1 MESIEKFW
9 DLLQIMV
16 AGGSIEHSDRERIR
30 RAAQAVHDAFNEHFS
45 ELETSLENARKER
58 DAELALRGEAEEA
71 RDYAVREAVK
81 ANAEAAQ
88 AIRDRDY
95 WQKEAKAAA
104 DVAVI
109 ERNIRLT
116 TERERD
122 AALADNAE
130 LVRRGRACGPAVV
143 WALGLDGEP
152 HPGAAL
158 LERMKRLEE
167 AVRAIRMVLEQEL
180 VDHRS
185 AVRGVLMGLDH

>member
-1 MESIEKFW
+1 MLKTVEEAASDIMSRMVNDPNDSIGTLTGRIEELES
-9 DLLQIMV
+9 LLQTTNSNW
-16 AGGSIEHSDRERIR
+16 ARTTDRAEAAENVRHQLERHI
-30 RAAQAVHDAFNEHFS
+30 S
-45 ELETSLENARKER
+45 ELEKSLENARKER

-122 AALADNAE
+122 AALADNADE
-130 LVRRGRACGPAVV
+130 TCEDCFG
-143 WALGLDGEP
+143 
-152 HPGAAL
+152 
-158 LERMKRLEE
+158 
-167 AVRAIRMVLEQEL
+167 
-180 VDHRS
+180 S
-185 AVRGVLMGLDH
+185 